1 MSFTPSSLGS
11 FERVVLVVYF
21 YDTRTCQCWSVLTL
35 TLAGGWML
43 WLWQTPDFSS
53 SATMKFTCPFH
64 LFFIGWIALKC
75 GTDISGAQK
84 TLLIPWLFVV
94 HRCKKFSLIK
104 WNISAS
110 TWWIGII
117 TTLLIDESSWLRQSP
132 CLFPVALPCGR
143 KFAVLIKTNFT
154 TCAMTFSADTH
165 VLLRMN
171 NSDDP
176 LTFH

>member
-1 MSFTPSSLGS
+1 M
-11 FERVVLVVYF
+11 VYF
-21 YDTRTCQCWSVLTL
+21 YDTRAWQCWSVLTL
-35 TLAGGWML
+35 TLAGLWML

-53 SATMKFTCPFH
+53 STAIKFTCPFH
-64 LFFIGWIALKC
+64 LFFIRWIALKC
-75 GTDISGAQK
+75 GTDINGAQK
-84 TLLIPWLFVV
+84 TLRIPSFFTV
-94 HRCKKFSLIK
+94 HSCKKFSLIK

-117 TTLLIDESSWLRQSP
+117 MMTPDRWILMASAIP
-132 CLFPVALPCGR
+132 LPFSCSAAVWS
-143 KFAVLIKTNFT
+143 KFAFLIKTNFK
-154 TCAMTFSADTH
+154 TCAMTFSTDTR